1 LDVRCIAAGDIVG
14 IGIHTGNA
22 LRGYEIGRLARKQGA
37 FVVFGGVHATLYP
50 EEAHKLGGAHLRNW
64 ELWNPTPSAT
74 LRAGCCAPNAQ
85 GWAPCFRVSAAQIP
99 RRCAPR
105 NDNY

>member
-1 LDVRCIAAGDIVG
+1 MSD
-14 IGIHTGNA
+14 A
-22 LRGYEIGRLARKQGA
+22 LRLGILLELGFTWAMHCVAMKFGRLARKQGA

-99 RRCAPR
+99 RRCAPE
-105 NDNY
+105 